1 MVTSFTNGDLLC
13 GRLVYQHDDSEVTEG
28 DIPFVATRQ
37 DESSGDMA
45 WEEVLGVFQVAI
57 QPVNDHASM
66 QIISHIFHV
75 ARGRWR
81 LLTTVDVAFS
91 SADLGFADAQLVLTH
106 KDFLFGSIMVM
117 DEPMQ
122 PIYCFIHEG
131 PQEEVSPVCALGL
144 TTLDPAAGV

>member
-1 MVTSFTNGDLLC
+1 
-13 GRLVYQHDDSEVTEG
+13 
-28 DIPFVATRQ
+28 
-37 DESSGDMA
+37 
-45 WEEVLGVFQVAI
+45 
-57 QPVNDHASM
+57 M
-66 QIISHIFHV
+66 QIISHVFHV

-106 KDFLFGSIMVM
+106 KDHLFGSVMAM

-131 PQEEVSPVCALGL
+131 PQEELQVSDGQHQA
-144 TTLDPAAGV
+144 TTLLEVQALEPYLFVANGCGLMVPQRGQGTINTAELHLDTNLNICRGDEVHYHVTECPR